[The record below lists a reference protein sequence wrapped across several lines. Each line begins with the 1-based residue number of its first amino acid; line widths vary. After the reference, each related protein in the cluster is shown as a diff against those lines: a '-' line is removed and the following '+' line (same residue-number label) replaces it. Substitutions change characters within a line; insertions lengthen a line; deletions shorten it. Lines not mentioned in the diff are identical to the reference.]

1 MKSAHGVETP
11 QDLASQ
17 EGLLFAICAYGIWGF
32 APIYFVWVSFAP
44 APEVLAHRV
53 FWSVP
58 VSLFLLTLTGQWSG
72 VRGLSGR
79 EVWYLFATAI
89 CLGINWMTFI
99 WAVQDQRIAEAS
111 LGYFINPII
120 TIFLAWIFLG
130 ERLRPLQ
137 WLAVLLVILGVLV
150 ELWVQASVPWVG
162 LALALSFG
170 FYGLFRKQVSVPA
183 ALGLGVETLIMLPLA
198 LVYLVL
204 LILSEGVRPPEELAA
219 LSLGGVVSVIPL
231 VFFAVAALR
240 LSLTTLGFVQ
250 YLAPT
255 CALLLAVLLFQESV
269 PPVRW
274 ITFALIWLAL
284 VLFTAENVRQM
295 RRRR

>member
-1 MKSAHGVETP
+1 
-11 QDLASQ
+11 
-17 EGLLFAICAYGIWGF
+17 
-32 APIYFVWVSFAP
+32 
-44 APEVLAHRV
+44 
-53 FWSVP
+53 
-58 VSLFLLTLTGQWSG
+58 
-72 VRGLSGR
+72 
-79 EVWYLFATAI
+79 
-89 CLGINWMTFI
+89 
-99 WAVQDQRIAEAS
+99 
-111 LGYFINPII
+111 
-120 TIFLAWIFLG
+120 
-130 ERLRPLQ
+130 
-137 WLAVLLVILGVLV
+137 
-150 ELWVQASVPWVG
+150 
-162 LALALSFG
+162 
-170 FYGLFRKQVSVPA
+170 
-183 ALGLGVETLIMLPLA
+183 MLPLA

-231 VFFAVAALR
+231 VFFAAAALR

-255 CALLLAVLLFQESV
+255 CALLLAVFLFQESV